1 MDGEVLATVLV
12 VDELDFGAASLGH
25 LLLLG
30 VLAHS
35 ERHSTCAR
43 HPIVKNGTAF
53 ATDADYQVRQDDK
66 GVERA

>member
-1 MDGEVLATVLV
+1 MIKEAPIGTYVEEVDGEVLATVLV

-35 ERHSTCAR
+35 ERHSTCAPPPHR
-43 HPIVKNGTAF
+43 EK
-53 ATDADYQVRQDDK
+53 R
-66 GVERA
+66 